1 MRLNQPKKPRFSW
14 WSSRTGLSRVAQSAG
29 VSVSAKKP
37 EKPMDDAM
45 TRANWRKMLP
55 VAPLKK
61 DIGTKTTM
69 FTRVMPTMALEICP
83 MLLRVAW

>member
-1 MRLNQPKKPRFSW
+1 MEL
-14 WSSRTGLSRVAQSAG
+14 
-29 VSVSAKKP
+29 
-37 EKPMDDAM
+37 AM

-69 FTRVMPTMALEICP
+69 FTRVMPTMALDICP